1 MTDSKKQPIIV
12 PMANLVHGQIFDK
25 RVVQV
30 PFERVVAAVNEIDVD
45 FGSLLQEGKGYTLL
59 IDPVTLAMVK
69 AQQEQ
74 YRNPNA
80 QPQYQ
85 RQPHMAFGGYMGAG
99 IPPINFGIIPNGH
112 DRVLVL
118 GGQMLGA
125 ELNQT
130 MMANPMNP
138 HQLAAMQFSA
148 VLDQILGDAPGVN
161 RGFVAE

>member
-1 MTDSKKQPIIV
+1 MTDAKKVNIV

-25 RVVQV
+25 RAVQV

-45 FGSLLQEGKGYTLL
+45 FGALLQEGKGYTLL

-74 YRNPNA
+74 YQNPNA

-99 IPPINFGIIPNGH
+99 IPPMNFGIIPNGH

-118 GGQMLGA
+118 GGQVLGA

-130 MMANPMNP
+130 MINPLNP
-138 HQLAAMQFSA
+138 HQLAALQFGA

>member
-1 MTDSKKQPIIV
+1 MTDAKKVNIV

-25 RVVQV
+25 RAVQV
-30 PFERVVAAVNEIDVD
+30 PFERVVAAVKAVDVD
-45 FGSLLQEGKGYTLL
+45 FGALLEEGKGYTLL
-59 IDPVTLAMVK
+59 TDPVTLAMVK

-74 YRNPNA
+74 YQNPNA

-99 IPPINFGIIPNGH
+99 VPPMNFGIIPNGH

-118 GGQMLGA
+118 SGQVMTA

-130 MMANPMNP
+130 MINPLNP
-138 HQLAAMQFSA
+138 FQIAALQFGA
-148 VLDQILGDAPGVN
+148 VLDEILGDTPGVN

>member
-1 MTDSKKQPIIV
+1 MSDTKKVVIV

-25 RVVQV
+25 RSIQV
-30 PFERVVAAVNEIDVD
+30 PFERVVTAVNEIDPE
-45 FGSLLQEGKGYTLL
+45 FGALLNAGKGYTLL

-74 YRNPNA
+74 FQQPQA

-85 RQPHMAFGGYMGAG
+85 RQPHTSMGGYYAFGGV
-99 IPPINFGIIPNGH
+99 PPMNFGIIPNGH

-118 GGQMLGA
+118 NGSALNA
-125 ELNQT
+125 EMNLNQI
-130 MMANPMNP
+130 NPLNP
-138 HQLAAMQFSA
+138 AQLAAVQFGA
-148 VLDQILGDAPGVN
+148 VLDEILGDNPAVN